1 LEMFS
6 NIMLRTVLLRH
17 CFHCVCCVCVL
28 CDNPCYRNGEL
39 CARNSSLQALRLVSH
54 LCTLCTLTSH
64 HMLQK
69 RYHVKRV
76 IEFYAA
82 TEGNAN
88 LFNSTGKAGPLGYV
102 PVWVANLVYPI
113 K

>member
-1 LEMFS
+1 LCQPALAKWPVVRDFA
-6 NIMLRTVLLRH
+6 VAHLLTHLSARYI
-17 CFHCVCCVCVL
+17 L
-28 CDNPCYRNGEL
+28 YLANPLLSYE
-39 CARNSSLQALRLVSH
+39 
-54 LCTLCTLTSH
+54 
-64 HMLQK
+64 QK